1 MQVGYLVEY
10 RRPPHSTDK
19 RTRNTSI
26 AWLAIGIV
34 RAPIEL
40 TPANT
45 LDRVRGE
52 YPQLDG
58 YEVRVRHFHP
68 LPGCRVMGD
77 TANVLVIESA
87 VLPVVA

>member
-1 MQVGYLVEY
+1 MQVGYLIEY
-10 RRPPHSTDK
+10 REPPDGWNKK
-19 RTRNTSI
+19 RTPH
-26 AWLAIGIV
+26 WLPGGIV
-34 RAPIEL
+34 RAPSEM

-45 LDRVRGE
+45 LDRVRAE

-58 YEVRVRHFHP
+58 FEVRIRHFHP

-87 VLPVVA
+87 IAPVVA